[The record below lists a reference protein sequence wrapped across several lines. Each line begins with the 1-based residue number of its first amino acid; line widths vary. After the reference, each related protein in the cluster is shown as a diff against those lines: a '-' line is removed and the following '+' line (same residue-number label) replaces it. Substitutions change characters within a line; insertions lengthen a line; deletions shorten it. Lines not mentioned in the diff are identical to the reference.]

1 MTEPESVTDRLTEA
15 ALTLADERGWQAL
28 AMVDV
33 AKRADVP
40 LLDCY
45 RIFPDKAALL
55 CRLLAATDEA
65 VLRDGAA
72 DPEEAP
78 RDRLFDVV
86 MRRFDALQARRP
98 GTVAILRDLPFDP
111 ASVARLLPRLARS
124 LVWML
129 ESAGVSTIGLPGAL
143 RVKGLGVVYLYAL
156 RAWIDDDTPDMARTM
171 AALDR
176 ALRNAERL
184 ARRLP
189 SGRQHAE
196 DDSWHRA
203 DIESPAPPSP

>member
-1 MTEPESVTDRLTEA
+1 MTEPESVIDRLIDA
-15 ALTLADERGWQAL
+15 ALTLAGERGWQAL

-45 RIFPDKAALL
+45 RVIPDKGALL

-65 VLRDGAA
+65 VLRDGVA

-78 RDRLFDVV
+78 RDRLFDVM
-86 MRRFDALQARRP
+86 MRRFDALQTRRT
-98 GTVAILRDLPFDP
+98 GTVAILRDLLFDP

-143 RVKGLGVVYLYAL
+143 RIKGLGVVYLYAL

-189 SGRQHAE
+189 SKGQRAPV
-196 DDSWHRA
+196 DSWHRT
-203 DIESPAPPSP
+203 DIESPAPPAL

>member
-1 MTEPESVTDRLTEA
+1 
-15 ALTLADERGWQAL
+15 
-28 AMVDV
+28 
-33 AKRADVP
+33 
-40 LLDCY
+40 
-45 RIFPDKAALL
+45 
-55 CRLLAATDEA
+55 
-65 VLRDGAA
+65 LREGAA

-78 RDRLFDVV
+78 RDRLFDVL
-86 MRRFDALQARRP
+86 MRRFDALQARRA
-98 GTVAILRDLPFDP
+98 GTVAILRALPFDP

-143 RVKGLGVVYLYAL
+143 RVKALGVVYLYAL
-156 RAWIDDDTPDMARTM
+156 RAWVDDDTPDMARTM

-189 SGRQHAE
+189 SGSQRATGS
-196 DDSWHRA
+196 DSRNTA
-203 DIESPAPPSP
+203 DIESPPPPSL